1 MFHTPLLAYVI
12 FSYCSSGNSLRQKG
26 NTVSGRDG
34 SFSWLVHKLGYHGD
48 VHNVCAESVVKNC
61 DKNFFMMI
69 RHIPALLE
77 NRSFIVAQT
86 KLRLVL
92 AGREAHSL

>member
-1 MFHTPLLAYVI
+1 
-12 FSYCSSGNSLRQKG
+12 
-26 NTVSGRDG
+26 
-34 SFSWLVHKLGYHGD
+34 
-48 VHNVCAESVVKNC
+48 
-61 DKNFFMMI
+61 MI